1 MTNVRSKTKGITIRD
16 LLMYVLIQ
24 FPISSILKVYIGPL
38 NILLTT
44 LVFTLL
50 FFYYLKCGLRK
61 YEVVL
66 ILYAI
71 ITVIVN
77 CVETVSSFV

>member
-50 FFYYLKCGLRK
+50 
-61 YEVVL
+61 
-66 ILYAI
+66 
-71 ITVIVN
+71 
-77 CVETVSSFV
+77 